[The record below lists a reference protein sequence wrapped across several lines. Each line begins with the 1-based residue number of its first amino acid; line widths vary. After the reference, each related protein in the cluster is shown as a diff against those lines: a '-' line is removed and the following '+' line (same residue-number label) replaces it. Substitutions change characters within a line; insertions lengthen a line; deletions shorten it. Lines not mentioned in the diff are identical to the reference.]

1 MGRLIDDSREA
12 RMKCPGQDTQNWK
25 SGDIFEA
32 PCQSCGRIIEF
43 FKDDTSRRC
52 KGCGARVLNPKI
64 DFGCAAYCAFADQCL
79 RELPPEMLAQRT
91 NIFKDR
97 VACEMRRY
105 FEADQKRIRHAERV
119 ADVAG
124 RILEQEPADFAVVMA
139 AAYLHDI
146 GIKEAEKRYQNAEA
160 KYQEELGP
168 QVARTLLES
177 LRADAKLIEEVC
189 DIIGHHHHP
198 RTQETDNFKVLYDA
212 DYIVNLEESE
222 SDKPRDREKLAEV
235 IGKSLLTETG
245 KALARERL
253 SVEA

>member
-1 MGRLIDDSREA
+1 
-12 RMKCPGQDTQNWK
+12 MKCPGQDTQQWK
-25 SGDIFEA
+25 PGDIFEV
-32 PCQSCGRIIEF
+32 PCSNCGRIIEF
-43 FKDDTSRRC
+43 FKDDTTRKC

-105 FEADQKRIRHAERV
+105 FGADQKRIRHAERV
-119 ADVAG
+119 ADVAA

-177 LRADAKLIEEVC
+177 LKADAKLIDEVC

-198 RTQETDNFKVLYDA
+198 RKHETDNFKVLYDA
-212 DYIVNLEESE
+212 DYIVNLEETCTE
-222 SDKPRDREKLAEV
+222 KPHDRGKLAQV
-235 IGKSLLTETG
+235 AGKRLLTETG
-245 KALARERL
+245 KTLAFERL
-253 SVEA
+253 GAQV

>member
-1 MGRLIDDSREA
+1 
-12 RMKCPGQDTQNWK
+12 MKCPGQDTQNWK

-32 PCQSCGRIIEF
+32 PCKSCGRIIEF

-79 RELPPEMLAQRT
+79 RELPPEILAQRT

-105 FEADQKRIRHAERV
+105 FGHDQKRIRHAERV
-119 ADVAG
+119 ADVGG

-146 GIKEAEKRYQNAEA
+146 GIKEAEKRYQSSEA
-160 KYQEELGP
+160 RYQEELGP
-168 QVARTLLES
+168 YIARTLLES
-177 LRADAKLIEEVC
+177 LKADAKLIDEVC

-212 DYIVNLEESE
+212 DSIVNLEELG
-222 SDKPRDREKLAEV
+222 SDKLSDREKLERV
-235 IGKSLLTETG
+235 IVKNLLTEAG

-253 SVEA
+253 GLQA

>member
-12 RMKCPGQDTQNWK
+12 RMKCPGQDTQQWK
-25 SGDIFEA
+25 PGDIFEA
-32 PCQSCGRIIEF
+32 PCLNCGRIIEF

-212 DYIVNLEESE
+212 DYIVNLE
-222 SDKPRDREKLAEV
+222 DRGV
-235 IGKSLLTETG
+235 INRTTG
-245 KALARERL
+245 KNLLRL
-253 SVEA
+253 SGKVY